1 MLLNDIN
8 IRDPFIL
15 ADDGHYYMYGT
26 RGASTWGC
34 GTGFDVYVSDNL
46 ESWSGPHEC
55 FARPADFWADRNFW
69 EIGRAHV

>member
-34 GTGFDVYVSDNL
+34 GTGFDVYVPGTTVSVPK
-46 ESWSGPHEC
+46 WG
-55 FARPADFWADRNFW
+55 F
-69 EIGRAHV
+69 

>member
-26 RGASTWGC
+26 RGASTWDAALVLTC
-34 GTGFDVYVSDNL
+34 T
-46 ESWSGPHEC
+46 
-55 FARPADFWADRNFW
+55 
-69 EIGRAHV
+69 